1 VRGRVGRCRDYLQAR
16 HSNRVSGFFFV
27 RQRPARAQPITQ
39 ARRGRTQNRP
49 AVESFVTSERPCARC
64 PDVDESA
71 GPGGI
76 AGALEHRRD
85 CVDTPCTLAF
95 GRDMHLSCCD
105 IRGLRGFCD
114 GAARSVA
121 PRFMPVSP
129 TAKPA
134 RRRAADERGALN
146 GNPSTNGAASAAAQN
161 SASQASRLPACEPK
175 NPSEGHVH
183 QPFRTSA
190 DGIQVAP
197 VQYRERITEH
207 RGRRE
212 RNCVTG
218 RAWVMWARIRLYRS
232 SGFGWLR
239 ALYAAAHPRSRRF
252 TLPTLAAR

>member
-1 VRGRVGRCRDYLQAR
+1 VVEPRTDPP
-16 HSNRVSGFFFV
+16 S
-27 RQRPARAQPITQ
+27 RASSRASDRAHVAP
-39 ARRGRTQNRP
+39 
-49 AVESFVTSERPCARC
+49 TSTRA
-64 PDVDESA
+64 A

-85 CVDTPCTLAF
+85 CVDTPCAPGF
-95 GRDMHLSCCD
+95 GRDMHLSLL
-105 IRGLRGFCD
+105 RHRELRGFGGGGGSFIC
-114 GAARSVA
+114 S
-121 PRFMPVSP
+121 PVQGCQPHGKACSS
-129 TAKPA
+129 ACGGRA
-134 RRRAADERGALN
+134 RRTERH
-146 GNPSTNGAASAAAQN
+146 PSTNGAASAAAQN

-190 DGIQVAP
+190 DGIQVAT

-207 RGRRE
+207 SGGRE
-212 RNCVTG
+212 RKCVTG